1 MSTFIADSGALH
13 NNKPPCMPKLPP
25 ALAVLRNLLLVL
37 LGSMAINLMFQ
48 HFTHRPLLNARLWSP
63 GWDRFGDFW
72 HYQALFKNY
81 HQAAFFTSA
90 EHFAY
95 PAPCAI
101 IYAFLYSLGP
111 HAQLYF
117 DLLLWA
123 TAITSGAL
131 LFRAW
136 LRAGLCWKPAA
147 GLLLLM
153 GLGSY
158 PWHMLHDR
166 ANLELFVYLLTASGF
181 WAFLLGKHKLAAS
194 LWGAAG
200 ALKIYPLLLLAVYL
214 RRRNLRTLLLG
225 CLVCFTV
232 LMLSFWWVGPTIRI
246 AFVGMVNGVHGFTRS
261 YGGQARKEELFI
273 DHSLL
278 GFLKQLFTLGSTKR
292 HVAQDKTQKVYALA
306 LLLTVPYLYLRRFRY
321 LPIPNQLCILVLAMV
336 LLPPVSYDYTLIHT
350 YLVFGLLSTLYLR
363 SVRQGMQPPGIFW
376 QFAAFA
382 ILSTPQNYLRL
393 GILDVNGPLKCLAL
407 LVLIVSLFRHPL
419 KTPQGDTESTH
430 AGGDFSWSKL
440 ESEAGSR

>member
-1 MSTFIADSGALH
+1 MLTLIAESGAVH
-13 NNKPPCMPKLPP
+13 NGEPICIPKLPP
-25 ALAVLRNLLLVL
+25 ALALLRNLLVVL
-37 LGSMAINLMFQ
+37 LVSTAINLAFQ
-48 HFTHRPLLNARLWSP
+48 YTTHHPLLNARLWSP

-81 HQAAFFTSA
+81 HQATFFTSA

-95 PAPCAI
+95 PAPCAV

-111 HAQLYF
+111 RAQLYF

-123 TAITSGAL
+123 TAITSGAFL
-131 LFRAW
+131 LRAW
-136 LRAGLCWKPAA
+136 LREGLCWKPAF
-147 GLLLLM
+147 GLLLLL

-194 LWGAAG
+194 LWGIAG

-214 RRRNLRTLLLG
+214 RRRSRPTLLLG
-225 CLVCFTV
+225 SAICVGV
-232 LMLSFWWVGPTIRI
+232 LLLSFWWVGPNMWT
-246 AFVGMVNGVHGFTRS
+246 AFLGMINGIHGFTRN

-278 GFLKQLFTLGSTKR
+278 GFLKQLFTLGSTER
-292 HVAQDKTQKVYALA
+292 RVGQDKTQKAYALA
-306 LLLTVPYLYLRRFRY
+306 LLLLLPYLYFRRFRL
-321 LPIPNQLCILVLAMV
+321 LPTLNQICILILAMV

-363 SVRQGMQPPGIFW
+363 SVRQGLPTPGVAC
-376 QFAAFA
+376 QFSAFA
-382 ILSTPQNYLRL
+382 ILSTPQNYLRI
-393 GILDVNGPLKCLAL
+393 GVLDVNGPLKCLSL
-407 LVLIVSLFRHPL
+407 LVLIASLFRYPL
-419 KTPQGDTESTH
+419 LRQEGH
-430 AGGDFSWSKL
+430 AL
-440 ESEAGSR
+440 AAC